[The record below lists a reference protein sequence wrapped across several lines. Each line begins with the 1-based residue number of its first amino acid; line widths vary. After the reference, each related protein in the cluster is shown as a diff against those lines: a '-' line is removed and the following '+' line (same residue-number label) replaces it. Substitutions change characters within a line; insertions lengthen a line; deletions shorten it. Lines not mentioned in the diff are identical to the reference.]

1 MNLATSTRMTTVSGG
16 PLRQNVLFL
25 YKRMLRLG
33 QTWQA
38 TSPSETVVEK
48 NYIRVKQFRRLDF
61 K

>member
-38 TSPSETVVEK
+38 TNSSETVVEK
-48 NYIRVKQFRRLDF
+48 NYIRVKQF
-61 K
+61 